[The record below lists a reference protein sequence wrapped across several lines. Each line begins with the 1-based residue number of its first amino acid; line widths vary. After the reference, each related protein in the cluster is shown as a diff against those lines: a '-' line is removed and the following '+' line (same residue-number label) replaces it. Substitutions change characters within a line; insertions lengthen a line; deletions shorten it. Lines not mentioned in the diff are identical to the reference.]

1 MARII
6 VAFPEKETLRRVREA
21 LETGGYEVFRSCM
34 TGNEVMRAFNLC
46 QDGILICGARFPD
59 RTADA
64 LAWDLDGQA
73 LILVVGK
80 TAQLEYLEHPDLFR
94 RPFPCSRAELI
105 AAVDLLIQLHEH
117 RMPRRGAVQSETV
130 SRAKRLLIREGGFT
144 EPEAHRA
151 LQRYSMT
158 HGVRMEECAR
168 QLLSRE
174 LSAEALNQQ

>member
-6 VAFPEKETLRRVREA
+6 VAFPEKETLRRVQEA
-21 LETGGYEVFRSCM
+21 LESGGYDVFRTCM

-46 QDGILICGARFPD
+46 QDGILISGVRFPD

-64 LAWDLDGQA
+64 LAWDLNGQA
-73 LILVVGK
+73 LILVVGR

-105 AAVDLLIQLHEH
+105 AAVDLLIQLHDH
-117 RMPRRGAVQSETV
+117 RMPRRGADQAEAIV
-130 SRAKRLLIREGGFT
+130 RAKRLLIRESGFS

-151 LQRYSMT
+151 LQRYSMA
-158 HGVRMEECAR
+158 HGLRMEECAR
-168 QLLSRE
+168 RLISRE
-174 LSAEALNQQ
+174 LTAEALNQ